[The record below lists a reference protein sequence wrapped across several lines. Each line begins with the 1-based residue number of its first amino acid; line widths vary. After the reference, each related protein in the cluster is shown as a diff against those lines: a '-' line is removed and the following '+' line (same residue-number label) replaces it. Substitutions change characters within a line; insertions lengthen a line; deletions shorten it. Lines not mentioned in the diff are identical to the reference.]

1 MTRRGAY
8 RLAAVVA
15 LVAFIGL
22 LQWLPVQAM
31 LDAVIAFE
39 SRSPVLAAVVYVAMA
54 SLLIVLLTPGWLIM
68 MTAGLMFGVSQ
79 GIVLAVVSVT
89 LGSLAAF
96 AVGRTLARDWVRS
109 RISGSARLEALDHAI
124 GAQSF
129 RIVILTRL
137 ALILP
142 FNLLNYV
149 YGATRVSAKT
159 YSAATAIG
167 MLPAIVLYVYLGSLN
182 EDIAQILSRER
193 SLDAA
198 SWIAIGIAVVAIVLV
213 VRVIQ
218 KAASD
223 ALTQR
228 LSDDE

>member
-1 MTRRGAY
+1 MTRRGAS
-8 RLAAVVA
+8 RIAAIVALAA
-15 LVAFIGL
+15 LVAL
-22 LQWLPVQAM
+22 LQWLPVQD
-31 LDAVIAFE
+31 LLNTVIAFQA
-39 SRSPVLAAVVYVAMA
+39 RSPMLAAVVYVGVS
-54 SLLIVLLTPGWLIM
+54 SLLIVLLAPGWVIM
-68 MTAGLMFGVSQ
+68 MIAGLMFGVLD
-79 GIVLAVVSVT
+79 GVALAVVAVM

-96 AVGRTLARDWVRS
+96 AAGRTLARDWVRS
-109 RISGSARLEALDHAI
+109 RISGSPRLEALDHAI
-124 GAQSF
+124 GARSF
-129 RIVILTRL
+129 RIVVLTRI

-149 YGATRVSAKT
+149 YGATQVSARV
-159 YSAATAIG
+159 YFAATAIG

-193 SLDAA
+193 SLDTS

-223 ALTQR
+223 ALLKR

>member
-8 RLAAVVA
+8 RLAAVVGLA
-15 LVAFIGL
+15 AFVAL

-31 LDAVIAFE
+31 LDAVVAFE
-39 SRSPVLAAVVYVAMA
+39 SRSPLLAAVVYVVV
-54 SLLIVLLTPGWLIM
+54 SSVLIVLLSPGWVIM
-68 MTAGLMFGVSQ
+68 MTAGLMFGVSE
-79 GIVLAVVSVT
+79 GIALAVAAIS

-109 RISGSARLEALDHAI
+109 RISGSPRLEALDHAI

-129 RIVILTRL
+129 RIVALTRI

-149 YGATRVSAKT
+149 YGATQVSAKT
-159 YSAATAIG
+159 YSLATAIG

-193 SLDAA
+193 SLDAS

-213 VRVIQ
+213 VRIVQ
-218 KAASD
+218 KAARD
-223 ALTQR
+223 ALGKQ